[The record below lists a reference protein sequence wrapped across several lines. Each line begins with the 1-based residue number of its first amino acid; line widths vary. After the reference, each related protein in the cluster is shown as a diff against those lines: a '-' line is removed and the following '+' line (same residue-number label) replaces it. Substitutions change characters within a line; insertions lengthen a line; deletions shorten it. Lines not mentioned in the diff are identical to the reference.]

1 MSKSA
6 HQAFQKPMPAPL
18 EALAQSV
25 VLQREPSE
33 QLEPSRPAQRTEY
46 PSVYYW
52 LWLAQVLGPGSSHA
66 GRLVDWFVG
75 DAAAIYEARH
85 GEEFA
90 ALVGKT
96 ILKRVEGQMIDADAC
111 AARVEACKAL
121 GVKIV
126 TYQDNVYPLAFLRI
140 PDPPLVLYCTGNVA
154 ALYAVGTVGM
164 VGTRRPTAY
173 GVSAAATFGREF
185 VRNGCVIIS
194 GLADGLDAEC
204 HRAAVKED
212 AVTIGV
218 LGTPITKTYPASN
231 VALRK
236 RIEALHGA
244 VISEYFDDAFVGK
257 TGTSFLQR
265 NRIIA
270 AMSEALVVIEARIKS
285 GTMSTV
291 SHAERY
297 KKPIYAVPGSIFST
311 LSEGTNFLLHEKRA
325 HILIDAQDLL
335 VRIGVSLPAKK
346 APAPELAPLSA
357 TAAQVLACVGA
368 RPTTTS
374 TIATQCGLPIGKVL
388 GTLTSLELEGRI
400 IALPGRQYTLK

>member
-6 HQAFQKPMPAPL
+6 NQAFQMPMPTPL
-18 EALAQSV
+18 EAMAQSV
-25 VLQREPSE
+25 ALQQPPLELVDPS
-33 QLEPSRPAQRTEY
+33 PAQLSRY

-52 LWLAQVLGPGSSHA
+52 LWLAQVLGPASPHA
-66 GRLVDWFVG
+66 GRLVDWFAG
-75 DAAAIYEARH
+75 DVAAIYQARH
-85 GEEFA
+85 SEEFTA
-90 ALVGKT
+90 MVGKVVAQ
-96 ILKRVEGQMIDADAC
+96 RVEGQMIDAEAC
-111 AARVEACKAL
+111 AARVKACEAL
-121 GVKIV
+121 GVQIV

-140 PDPPLVLYCTGNVA
+140 SDPPLVLYCTGNVA
-154 ALYAVGTVGM
+154 ALHAVATVGM

-173 GVSAAATFGREF
+173 GASVAASFGRDF

-204 HRAAVKED
+204 HRAAVDEA
-212 AVTIGV
+212 AVTIAV
-218 LGTPITKTYPASN
+218 LGTPITKTYPATN
-231 VALRK
+231 AALRK
-236 RIEALHGA
+236 RIEALHG
-244 VISEYFDDAFVGK
+244 VTISEYFDDTFVGR
-257 TGTSFLQR
+257 TGNSFLQR

-270 AMSEALVVIEARIKS
+270 AMSDALVVVEARIKS

-297 KKPIYAVPGSIFST
+297 KKPIYAVPGSVFST

-335 VRIGVSLPAKK
+335 VRIGAALPAEK
-346 APAPELAPLSA
+346 APEPEPAPLSA
-357 TAAQVLACVGA
+357 TAEKVLLCVGA

-374 TIATQCGLPIGKVL
+374 TIATQSGLPIGKVL
-388 GTLTSLELEGRI
+388 GILTSLELEGRI